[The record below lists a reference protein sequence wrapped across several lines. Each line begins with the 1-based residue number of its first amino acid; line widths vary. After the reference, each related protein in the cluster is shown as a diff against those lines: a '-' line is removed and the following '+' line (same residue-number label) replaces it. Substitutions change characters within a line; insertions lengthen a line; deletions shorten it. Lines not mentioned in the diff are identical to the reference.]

1 MIIASMIILLAYT
14 VFAVWRVGKIPDS
27 LSATY
32 YLLPKQYS
40 DMFSY
45 AIITAGILAA
55 PVWIGCSR
63 EGSECLA
70 FMGATGLI
78 FVGTAPQFKLS
89 WEGKVHIGCTILAS
103 VAAVAWLLIN
113 GFWVLVS
120 IAIGLLLISGFITR
134 KWIFCA
140 EFILFATVYT
150 AVASY

>member
-63 EGSECLA
+63 EGSECL
-70 FMGATGLI
+70 GL
-78 FVGTAPQFKLS
+78 
-89 WEGKVHIGCTILAS
+89 
-103 VAAVAWLLIN
+103 
-113 GFWVLVS
+113 WVL
-120 IAIGLLLISGFITR
+120 R
-134 KWIFCA
+134 D
-140 EFILFATVYT
+140 
-150 AVASY
+150 